1 MDSQGS
7 VTLPSH
13 WGDSRFTRVGHG
25 AGMSAHTLDCEL
37 QNPSARQRGTGA
49 MYPPELLADAAWTN
63 PFAFAAVVDDA
74 GVLLE
79 SAEDYRIAGR
89 SDRSIGARAFSKLP
103 VRARL
108 IERQKRAFADFAQTV
123 EEARKAGSTSA
134 PAREEAGQPAR
145 VASSQVVRGQLE
157 VILDCGGTLMRVCSV
172 AADGQRPVQGA
183 PAMVWVIN
191 PELTIVNIQSH

>member
-13 WGDSRFTRVGHG
+13 KGGSHFTRVGDG
-25 AGMSAHTLDCEL
+25 VGMSAHTLDCDV
-37 QNPSARQRGTGA
+37 QNPSTRQRGAGA
-49 MYPPELLADAAWTN
+49 LYPPELLADAAWTN
-63 PFAFAAVVDDA
+63 PYAFAAVVEDV
-74 GVLLE
+74 GVLRD

-89 SDRSIGARAFSKLP
+89 SDRSIGARAFSRLP

-108 IERQKRAFADFAQTV
+108 IERQKRAFADFTA
-123 EEARKAGSTSA
+123 A
-134 PAREEAGQPAR
+134 EAGQPAR

-183 PAMVWVIN
+183 PATVWAIN
-191 PELTIVNIQSH
+191 PELTIINIQSH

>member
-1 MDSQGS
+1 
-7 VTLPSH
+7 
-13 WGDSRFTRVGHG
+13 
-25 AGMSAHTLDCEL
+25 
-37 QNPSARQRGTGA
+37 

-74 GVLLE
+74 DVLLE
-79 SAEDYRIAGR
+79 RAEDYRIAGR

-108 IERQKRAFADFAQTV
+108 IERQKLAFADF
-123 EEARKAGSTSA
+123 EAA
-134 PAREEAGQPAR
+134 EVGQQAR

-172 AADGQRPVQGA
+172 ASDGKRPVQGA
-183 PAMVWVIN
+183 PATVWAIN
-191 PELTIVNIQSH
+191 PELTIINVQSH

>member
-25 AGMSAHTLDCEL
+25 AVMSAHTLDCDL
-37 QNPSARQRGTGA
+37 QNPSARQRGAGA

-74 GVLLE
+74 DVLLE

-108 IERQKRAFADFAQTV
+108 IERQKRAFADFA
-123 EEARKAGSTSA
+123 AA
-134 PAREEAGQPAR
+134 EAGQPAR

-157 VILDCGGTLMRVCSV
+157 VILDCGGALMRVCSV

-183 PAMVWVIN
+183 PATVWVIN